1 MKYNITEIVD
11 YINVILSEF
20 ELEFYI
26 SKDQED
32 AYLFDIDTDTNVD
45 ANIQVRGNV
54 GDNQEIVL
62 YFDISVNGRNPETF
76 FESRTYIDDS
86 FSKKEYKE
94 NIEYYI
100 QEFKDEIVRLT
111 DIIDEIKSKIND
123 IKNICSDNELKYE
136 DFIELFL

>member
-1 MKYNITEIVD
+1 MKYNITKIVD
-11 YINVILSEF
+11 YINVILSEL

-62 YFDISVNGRNPETF
+62 YFDISVNDRKSKTF
-76 FESRTYIDDS
+76 FDSRTYIDDS

-100 QEFKDEIVRLT
+100 QEFKDEIVQLT
-111 DIIDEIKSKIND
+111 DIIDEIKSKIDD
-123 IKNICSDNELKYE
+123 IKNICQNDGLKYE
-136 DFIELFL
+136 NFIDLFL